1 MDTTIRNLDEQ
12 AYRAIRA
19 RAVIE
24 GRTVGDLIN
33 EAIRSYIA
41 RSTVRKPG
49 VSLRDL
55 QPEPFPDGNEN
66 LSTGIDAVVYGA
78 RR

>member
-24 GRTVGDLIN
+24 GRPVGELIT

-41 RSTVRKPG
+41 RNTARRAN

-55 QPEPFPDGNEN
+55 KPAPFPDENEN
-66 LSTGIDAVVYGA
+66 LSAEIDAVVYGA

>member
-24 GRTVGDLIN
+24 GRPAGELIT
-33 EAIRSYIA
+33 EAIRSYVA
-41 RSTVRKPG
+41 RTAVRRASG
-49 VSLRDL
+49 SLRAL
-55 QPEPFPDGNEN
+55 KPEPFPAGNEN
-66 LSTGIDAVVYGA
+66 LSAEIDAVVYGV